1 MASTESQMG
10 DLVPTKRRI
19 ENKENI
25 KINLGGQTPES
36 KRVRLA
42 PSIIRKEKE
51 PTKEE
56 GRIKELQDQIDLE
69 CLIRDGTVKLLQ
81 ASAGGKQA
89 MDASKTLFVCN
100 TKILALMNEIQK
112 HRSGQTERPVQ

>member
-51 PTKEE
+51 PTKEV
-56 GRIKELQDQIDLE
+56 RNLRMYLKLS
-69 CLIRDGTVKLLQ
+69 LISLL
-81 ASAGGKQA
+81 
-89 MDASKTLFVCN
+89 T
-100 TKILALMNEIQK
+100 T
-112 HRSGQTERPVQ
+112 